1 MHTIPID
8 PGSPCEGLG
17 LHLELCSKSR
27 NITHQLPLLMPCQ
40 QIYISPVPCC
50 CTPPPFPGRHTH
62 TFITPPHP
70 RDHQVTIVHLHPAI
84 ITTKKNTTKIIIYTL
99 TPSVSLCLSHEQA
112 STRLSSR
119 WRRTSWLRASVRR
132 QISATP
138 CRRLYLQC
146 WWRLQ
151 VRRRPPFAPLW
162 VFSSCSFGYTCHLFS
177 PCIPPRISVC

>member
-1 MHTIPID
+1 VLQIPQHYA
-8 PGSPCEGLG
+8 STSASHALSTN
-17 LHLELCSKSR
+17 LHIACALLLHP
-27 NITHQLPLLMPCQ
+27 TPL
-40 QIYISPVPCC
+40 SG
-50 CTPPPFPGRHTH
+50 PPHTH
-62 TFITPPHP
+62 FHHPTPSPGPPGYHRPLAP
-70 RDHQVTIVHLHPAI
+70 RHHNH
-84 ITTKKNTTKIIIYTL
+84 KNTTKTTNRIIYAL